1 VGVGT
6 NLVRPL
12 PSSTWQ
18 PLQHCC
24 EPATQAPHV
33 LPAWQPN
40 LMPSH
45 VYIMWLSPSHSWW
58 SLSTALVTTC
68 GNPIPIFHKT
78 YSKSSRESGCIL
90 ALERIMMIQLFKLA
104 YSYFSI
110 WLANFSK
117 LLWPFATAD
126 NKINSAT
133 ANWASVTS
141 PTMLSLPYNHL
152 MILQCDHHSLC
163 SQDYGAFYSCGS
175 PSNMTLRIITSR
187 TTSQGIIRRSTRFV
201 DSIHGPSRAKSWLVT
216 TNLD

>member
-1 VGVGT
+1 MFSCSWELGQT
-6 NLVRPL
+6 WFDHYH
-12 PSSTWQ
+12 SSTWQ
-18 PLQHCC
+18 PLQYCC
-24 EPATQAPHV
+24 ELATQAPHV

-126 NKINSAT
+126 AKINSAT
-133 ANWASVTS
+133 TNWASVTN
-141 PTMLSLPYNHL
+141 PTMLSLPYKATT
-152 MILQCDHHSLC
+152 IRW
-163 SQDYGAFYSCGS
+163 YYSV
-175 PSNMTLRIITSR
+175 
-187 TTSQGIIRRSTRFV
+187 TTTPCAAKTT
-201 DSIHGPSRAKSWLVT
+201 GPSIPVVLLPTWH
-216 TNLD
+216 

>member
-1 VGVGT
+1 MCTSCDYQHLIHGDHSAH
-6 NLVRPL
+6 PL
-12 PSSTWQ
+12 LLHVATPFQYSTRHIAKALGSQDAFWHWGG
-18 PLQHCC
+18 L
-24 EPATQAPHV
+24 
-33 LPAWQPN
+33 
-40 LMPSH
+40 
-45 VYIMWLSPSHSWW
+45 WW
-58 SLSTALVTTC
+58 SNFS
-68 GNPIPIFHKT
+68 N
-78 YSKSSRESGCIL
+78 
-90 ALERIMMIQLFKLA
+90 QA

-152 MILQCDHHSLC
+152 MILQCDHHPLC

-187 TTSQGIIRRSTRFV
+187 TTSQGIIQRSTWFV
-201 DSIHGPSRAKSWLVT
+201 DSTHGPSRAKSWLVT